1 MLGNASKPPAAV
13 KSKYNAFISN
23 STASKCIIYRELQQ
37 HLQNDFPEP
46 LVSFA
51 IGGYESSH
59 PAVAGGVQCEVP
71 STWIA
76 RRFIA
81 TPFPTEFP

>member
-51 IGGYESSH
+51 IGRYESSH
-59 PAVAGGVQCEVP
+59 PAVAGGVQRGT
-71 STWIA
+71 STRIA
-76 RRFIA
+76 RRIIA
-81 TPFPTEFP
+81 TPNPTEFP